1 MRRSA
6 MHANM
11 TAVEKKI
18 YFLSFFSPLLF
29 SSKRKVSVFD
39 LYSISRIKRTEY
51 IPMLRAYARKQSK
64 KSRNCQSG
72 HLLNFLSKT
81 KEILGKRAFV
91 LLSPRRQGGVAL
103 TFIAFLLI
111 VAVAS
116 FDPLAQLLVNARTS
130 LLHIIRLITHRN
142 LLLRLT
148 HFQAGCLV
156 QSESKYM
163 AIVCILVSLSRYA
176 HKCTFCTK

>member
-1 MRRSA
+1 MEYKEPLIFMRRSA

-51 IPMLRAYARKQSK
+51 IPMLRAYERKQSK

-91 LLSPRRQGGVAL
+91 LLSPRRQGG
-103 TFIAFLLI
+103 LL
-111 VAVAS
+111 
-116 FDPLAQLLVNARTS
+116 
-130 LLHIIRLITHRN
+130 
-142 LLLRLT
+142 
-148 HFQAGCLV
+148 
-156 QSESKYM
+156 
-163 AIVCILVSLSRYA
+163 
-176 HKCTFCTK
+176 

>member
-1 MRRSA
+1 MEYKEPLIFMRRSA

-11 TAVEKKI
+11 TAVEKN
-18 YFLSFFSPLLF
+18 LF
-29 SSKRKVSVFD
+29 SFILFAPTFFSKRKVSSFD

-91 LLSPRRQGGVAL
+91 LLSPRRQGG
-103 TFIAFLLI
+103 LL
-111 VAVAS
+111 
-116 FDPLAQLLVNARTS
+116 
-130 LLHIIRLITHRN
+130 
-142 LLLRLT
+142 
-148 HFQAGCLV
+148 
-156 QSESKYM
+156 
-163 AIVCILVSLSRYA
+163 
-176 HKCTFCTK
+176 

>member
-1 MRRSA
+1 

-11 TAVEKKI
+11 TAVEKKSI
-18 YFLSFFSPLLF
+18 FFHSFHPYFFSC
-29 SSKRKVSVFD
+29 KRKVSVFD

-91 LLSPRRQGGVAL
+91 LLSPRRQGG
-103 TFIAFLLI
+103 LL
-111 VAVAS
+111 
-116 FDPLAQLLVNARTS
+116 
-130 LLHIIRLITHRN
+130 
-142 LLLRLT
+142 
-148 HFQAGCLV
+148 
-156 QSESKYM
+156 
-163 AIVCILVSLSRYA
+163 
-176 HKCTFCTK
+176 

>member
-1 MRRSA
+1 

-11 TAVEKKI
+11 TAVEKKSI
-18 YFLSFFSPLLF
+18 FFHSFHPYFFSC
-29 SSKRKVSVFD
+29 KRKVSVFD

-91 LLSPRRQGGVAL
+91 LLSPRRQGGC
-103 TFIAFLLI
+103 
-111 VAVAS
+111 
-116 FDPLAQLLVNARTS
+116 FDFYCF
-130 LLHIIRLITHRN
+130 
-142 LLLRLT
+142 LT
-148 HFQAGCLV
+148 HSSSSLV
-156 QSESKYM
+156 RPLSLATCKCKDKLTTHYTSHYAPQFATPPYPFPSGMFSLVRKQIHGDCMYFGFVISLRSQM
-163 AIVCILVSLSRYA
+163 YILY
-176 HKCTFCTK
+176 